1 MPLAEYEKSTF
12 ADGSIGYAVEFE
24 NNNGQSITINMNSIG
39 DILTVEHEDAL
50 GNLSTSETVETALAS
65 FPEGIQSDFSTM
77 FSEVTAAEIF
87 RHRDLT
93 KPAES
98 AISYGIEGVSE
109 DELLEIE
116 AIYSPEVAFL
126 EQERGEIIDAL
137 PTNVDAAF
145 MARYP
150 GVEIDEIARVTDDDG
165 VSYSIVFIQ
174 NEEELEANFSDNAD
188 FLVLEDA
195 LEESEIPLAILDA
208 LGAERVLL
216 PILEVEKETTA
227 DGSVSYSAEYENEM
241 GESISYGLTENG
253 TIESIEHEGAI

>member
-1 MPLAEYEKSTF
+1 MAPLAMPLN
-12 ADGSIGYAVEFE
+12 IE

-50 GNLSTSETVETALAS
+50 ENLSTSETVETALAT
-65 FPEGIQSDFSTM
+65 FPEDIKSDFSIM

-93 KPAES
+93 EPAES

-116 AIYSPEVAFL
+116 AIYSPEIVFL

-137 PTNVDAAF
+137 PTNVDSAF

-150 GVEIDEIARVTDDDG
+150 GVEIDESARVTDDDG

-216 PILEVEKETTA
+216 PILEIEKETEA
-227 DGSVSYSAEYENEM
+227 DGSVSYSAEYENET
-241 GESISYGLTENG
+241 GESISYNLTEGG